1 MLNGRFTYD
10 GLGKQLHIRNMGI
23 VNNKPSAKDLLILY
37 NEGVLNNID
46 YSKWTCK
53 KRLMNS
59 DFIPLGVPEGATQAG
74 QVVAG
79 SSSLS
84 GMDVLVNS
92 WKGAIHQGNG
102 YYQSTF
108 TEFGCLP
115 MTNLLYTPQT
125 HWTSISYYNILLG
138 IMNPMD
144 FIPPFFCQKAKL
156 ESHETNFID
165 ALKSVTREI
174 VSEA

>member
-1 MLNGRFTYD
+1 
-10 GLGKQLHIRNMGI
+10 MGI
-23 VNNKPSAKDLLILY
+23 VNNT
-37 NEGVLNNID
+37 GVLNNID

-53 KRLMNS
+53 KHLMNS
-59 DFIPLGVPEGATQAG
+59 DFIPLGVPEGATHLG

-92 WKGAIHQGNG
+92 WKGAIHQGNSTSIN

-108 TEFGCLP
+108 TEFGYLL

-125 HWTSISYYNILLG
+125 HWTSISTLLYGLQLKCILLG

-144 FIPPFFCQKAKL
+144 FLPPFFCQKAKL